1 MPRYRITLEY
11 DGTPFVGWQVQA
23 AGISVQGRLAE
34 AIAKLSG
41 ETASVRGAG
50 RTDAGVHA
58 LGQVAHFD
66 LTRDWPP
73 DTVRAAVNFHL
84 KPDPIA
90 VLDCA
95 VVADDFDARF
105 SAVRRHY
112 RYRILARP
120 APPVL
125 DRDRVWWVPQK
136 MDATAM
142 GEAAQHLVGRHDFT
156 TFRSASCQA
165 KSPIKTLDRLD
176 VSASGEE
183 MIIAA
188 SARSFLHNQVRS
200 MVGSL
205 KLVGEGKWT
214 PGDVRTALEAC
225 DRSACGPVAP
235 ARGLYLV
242 RVDYA

>member
-1 MPRYRITLEY
+1 MPRYRITLDY

-23 AGISVQGRLAE
+23 AGLSVQGRLAE

-41 ETASVRGAG
+41 EVVSVRGAG

-66 LTRDWPP
+66 LTREWPP
-73 DTVRAAVNFHL
+73 GTVRAAINFHL

-95 VVADDFDARF
+95 VASGDFDARF

-112 RYRILARP
+112 RYRILARA

-125 DRDRVWWVPQK
+125 DRDRVWWVPQA
-136 MDATAM
+136 MDAMAM
-142 GEAAQHLVGRHDFT
+142 AEAAHSLVGRHDFT
-156 TFRSASCQA
+156 TFRAAGCQA

-183 MIIAA
+183 IIVTA

-205 KLVGEGKWT
+205 KLVGEGKWQ
-214 PGDVRTALEAC
+214 PGDLAAALAAR
-225 DRSACGPVAP
+225 DRAACGPVAP